1 MIEALPPPYLSSK
14 ETSSSPYDPTSTSPF
29 PSEEPTAYEYTQSR
43 RYSSRLR
50 RLLQQRSSSR
60 GVYLTLHIPHTLNNC
75 KLISIE
81 SASSS
86 SSSSSSSSCD
96 SSGSEDNAS
105 ISTADTD
112 YEGMNEN
119 LIHYHT
125 THNNNYEKQPL
136 LSSPSG
142 HPFIEDLEA
151 GTLVIK
157 PSRSSLKSHNG
168 HKSLSGKSKKSKRV
182 KFKKDPKYRHRDR
195 LAYGYIGEEEKETSW
210 LTFFLLLLL
219 VFTMV
224 CGAGVFIAWALGFA
238 GGKAVAAAA
247 AGGLHS
253 GIIAAAAA
261 GPGAIP
267 VKAAAPAA
275 GAPVVQDVNGVP
287 TKAGV
292 TKRKLGKRHPI
303 FAGTRLPVK
312 VNLGL
317 GSIAIAPE
325 KRDAVEKAPVGRHYY
340 RRSPVHEEGHE
351 DEADKKVRREASHED
366 SHDDETEKVK
376 REASHEDNHE
386 DEAEKKIK
394 REASHEDNHE
404 DETKKKVRRDASHE
418 DSHDDATK
426 RLKRGLGMLEVY
438 LRSYISEKTPSS

>member
-1 MIEALPPPYLSSK
+1 MMETPLPPPYISSK
-14 ETSSSPYDPTSTSPF
+14 ETTSSPYDPPSTTVF
-29 PSEEPTAYEYTQSR
+29 PEDLPTFDYSTPSR

-81 SASSS
+81 SATTSSS
-86 SSSSSSSSCD
+86 ASSVGSSSCE

-119 LIHYHT
+119 LIHYT
-125 THNNNYEKQPL
+125 SSNYEKQPL
-136 LSSPSG
+136 LSSPS

-157 PSRSSLKSHNG
+157 PSRSSLKSSHRGGVGCN
-168 HKSLSGKSKKSKRV
+168 GKSKKSKRV
-182 KFKKDPKYRHRDR
+182 KFKKDPRCRHRDR
-195 LAYGYIGEEEKETSW
+195 LAYDYIGEDEKETSW

-238 GGKAVAAAA
+238 GGKAVAQV

-267 VKAAAPAA
+267 VQKVAPVVA
-275 GAPVVQDVNGVP
+275 GAPVVQEVNGVP
-287 TKAGV
+287 KKEGIV
-292 TKRKLGKRHPI
+292 KRKLGKRWFKDWVGSRPS
-303 FAGTRLPVK
+303 FK
-312 VNLGL
+312 VSG
-317 GSIAIAPE
+317 GVAIAPE
-325 KRDAVEKAPVGRHYY
+325 KRDAQAAAAPVGRHYY
-340 RRSPVHEEGHE
+340 KKSPEFDPQHFDQDG
-351 DEADKKVRREASHED
+351 KKS
-366 SHDDETEKVK
+366 K
-376 REASHEDNHE
+376 REASHDPEHGDD
-386 DEAEKKIK
+386 DE
-394 REASHEDNHE
+394 N
-404 DETKKKVRRDASHE
+404 KKVKRSFDPEHFDE
-418 DSHDDATK
+418 DGKKEK
-426 RLKRGLGMLEVY
+426 RTFDPEHFDEDGDGKKVKRSFDPNNFNPDPPAQKLKKRSAGSTDY
-438 LRSYISEKTPSS
+438 LQGSDLVF